1 MNVDEAIAAALA
13 PPQPEPSMSEPTTLQ
28 PNAAL
33 AVLTPRERQ
42 VAALVAGGLTNKQIA
57 AQLVVSDRTADVHV
71 SNILGKLE
79 LTSRAQLAVW
89 AVTHGLPG
97 VRLPT

>member
-1 MNVDEAIAAALA
+1 VS
-13 PPQPEPSMSEPTTLQ
+13 PPTC
-28 PNAAL
+28 
-33 AVLTPRERQ
+33 
-42 VAALVAGGLTNKQIA
+42 AALVAGGLTNKQIA
-57 AQLVVSDRTADVHV
+57 PELVVSDRTADVHV

-79 LTSRAQLAVW
+79 LSSRAQLAVW